1 MVKLILQLRGLQI
14 YVKVFTILAVRIAM
28 TLDDYRK
35 QNNWSYSEL
44 ARQLGASHAAV
55 ARRWCLGFDDKSR
68 LIPNQEF
75 MERIVIKTNSAVMPN
90 DFYLRRD

>member
-1 MVKLILQLRGLQI
+1 MVKLIIQLIALQI
-14 YVKVFTILAVRIAM
+14 DVKLFTILDM

-55 ARRWCLGFDDKSR
+55 ARRWCLAFDDKSR
-68 LIPNQEF
+68 LIPNQQF
-75 MERIVIKTNSAVMPN
+75 MSNIMLKTNGQVMPN

>member
-1 MVKLILQLRGLQI
+1 MVKSLIQLRGLQI
-14 YVKVFTILAVRIAM
+14 QVKLFTILDM

-55 ARRWCLGFDDKSR
+55 ARRWCLDFEDSAR

-75 MERIVIKTNSAVMPN
+75 MSNIMLKTNGQVMPN
-90 DFYLRRD
+90 DFYVQRY

>member
-1 MVKLILQLRGLQI
+1 MVKLLLQLRGLQI
-14 YVKVFTILAVRIAM
+14 QVKLFTILDM

-55 ARRWCLGFDDKSR
+55 ARRWCLGFEDSAR
-68 LIPNQEF
+68 LIPNQTF
-75 MERIVIKTNSAVMPN
+75 MSNIMLKTNGAVMPN
-90 DFYLRRD
+90 DFYVKR

>member
-1 MVKLILQLRGLQI
+1 MVKSLIQLRGLQI
-14 YVKVFTILAVRIAM
+14 QVKLFTILDM

-55 ARRWCLGFDDKSR
+55 ARRWCLGFEDSAR

-75 MERIVIKTNSAVMPN
+75 MSNIMLKTNGQVMPN
-90 DFYLRRD
+90 DFYVQRY

>member
-1 MVKLILQLRGLQI
+1 
-14 YVKVFTILAVRIAM
+14 M

-35 QNNWSYSEL
+35 QKNWSYSEL

-55 ARRWCLGFDDKSR
+55 ARRWCLSFGDSAR

-75 MERIVIKTNSAVMPN
+75 MSAIMLKTNGAVMPN
-90 DFYLRRD
+90 DFYIERD

>member
-1 MVKLILQLRGLQI
+1 
-14 YVKVFTILAVRIAM
+14 M

-44 ARQLGASHAAV
+44 ARQLGASHATV

-75 MERIVIKTNSAVMPN
+75 MSAIMLKTNGAVMPN
-90 DFYLRRD
+90 DFYIER

>member
-1 MVKLILQLRGLQI
+1 MVKLLLQLRGLQI
-14 YVKVFTILAVRIAM
+14 QVKLFTILDM

-44 ARQLGASHAAV
+44 ARQLGASHATV
-55 ARRWCLGFDDKSR
+55 ARRWCLSFDDSAR

-75 MERIVIKTNSAVMPN
+75 MSNIMLKTNGAVMPN
-90 DFYLRRD
+90 DFYVKR

>member
-1 MVKLILQLRGLQI
+1 MVKLLLRLRGLQI
-14 YVKVFTILAVRIAM
+14 QVKLFTILVLGIDM

-55 ARRWCLGFDDKSR
+55 ARRWCLGFEDSAR

-75 MERIVIKTNSAVMPN
+75 MSNIMLKTNGAVMPN
-90 DFYLRRD
+90 DFYVKR

>member
-44 ARQLGASHAAV
+44 ARQLGASHATV
-55 ARRWCLGFDDKSR
+55 ARRWCLDFDDKSR

-75 MERIVIKTNSAVMPN
+75 MSAIMLKTNGAVMPN
-90 DFYLRRD
+90 DFYIER

>member
-1 MVKLILQLRGLQI
+1 MVKLLLQLRGLQI
-14 YVKVFTILAVRIAM
+14 QVKLFTILDM

-55 ARRWCLGFDDKSR
+55 ARRWCLGFEDSAR

-75 MERIVIKTNSAVMPN
+75 MSNIMLKTNGAVMPN
-90 DFYLRRD
+90 DFYVKR